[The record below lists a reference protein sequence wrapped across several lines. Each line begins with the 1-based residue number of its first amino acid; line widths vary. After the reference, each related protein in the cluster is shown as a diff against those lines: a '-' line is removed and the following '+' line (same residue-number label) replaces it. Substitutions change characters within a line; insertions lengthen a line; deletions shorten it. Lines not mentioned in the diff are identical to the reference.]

1 MDKVDKDH
9 LPMPLSNFRTSLSQA
24 TKMLNSVFGF
34 NSSLKHFSVEGTET
48 FLGGGGGWG
57 ESVGILYY
65 DMCYKNSFS
74 FIFIGKLRAGTANL
88 CQ

>member
-48 FLGGGGGWG
+48 FLGGGVGGKRRY
-57 ESVGILYY
+57 SVL
-65 DMCYKNSFS
+65 
-74 FIFIGKLRAGTANL
+74 
-88 CQ
+88 